1 MEKLLELAKELGHA
15 IQADERFVRVQMA
28 QAAADE
34 DEALQALIGEFNLK
48 RMAINAEAAKGEAQ
62 DEAKMRTLNEELRA
76 VYARVMANESMAAYN
91 EAKTEL
97 DKVTNAIGAILNM
110 AAQGLNPDDYDENA
124 CSGNCSS
131 CGGSCH
137 H

>member
-15 IQADERFVRVQMA
+15 IQADDRFVRVQMA

-48 RMAINAEAAKGEAQ
+48 RMAINAEAAKGEEQ

-110 AAQGLNPDDYDENA
+110 AAQGLNPDDYDEHS

-131 CGGSCH
+131 CGGCH
-137 H
+137 

>member
-1 MEKLLELAKELGHA
+1 MERLLEMAKELGHA
-15 IQADERFVRVQMA
+15 IQADDRFVRMQMA

-48 RMAINAEAAKGEAQ
+48 RMAINAEASKEEGQ

-91 EAKTEL
+91 EAKVEL
-97 DKVTNAIGAILNM
+97 DKVTNAIGSILNM
-110 AAQGLNPDDYDENA
+110 AAQGLNPDDYDEHS

-131 CGGSCH
+131 CGGCH
-137 H
+137 

>member
-15 IQADERFVRVQMA
+15 IQADDRFVRVQMA

-48 RMAINAEAAKGEAQ
+48 RMAINAEAAKGDAQ
-62 DEAKMRTLNEELRA
+62 DEAKVHTLNEELRA

-110 AAQGLNPDDYDENA
+110 AAQGLNPDDYDEHA

-131 CGGSCH
+131 CGGCH
-137 H
+137 

>member
-1 MEKLLELAKELGHA
+1 MEKLLEMAKELGHA
-15 IQADERFVRVQMA
+15 IQADERFVRTQMA
-28 QAAADE
+28 QNAADE

-48 RMAINAEAAKGEAQ
+48 RMAINAEAAKGEEQ

-76 VYARVMANESMAAYN
+76 VYARVMANESMSAYN

-110 AAQGLNPDDYDENA
+110 AAQGLNPDDYDEHS

-131 CGGSCH
+131 CGGCH
-137 H
+137 

>member
-1 MEKLLELAKELGHA
+1 MERLFELAKELGHA
-15 IQADERFVRVQMA
+15 IQLDERFVKMQMA

-34 DEALQALIGEFNLK
+34 DEGLQALIGEFNLK
-48 RMAINAEAAKGEAQ
+48 RMAINAEAAKGEEQ
-62 DEAKMRTLNEELRA
+62 DEAKMRTLNEEIRE

-91 EAKTEL
+91 AAKTEL
-97 DKVTNAIGAILNM
+97 DKLTNGIGAILNM

-124 CSGNCSS
+124 CSGNCGT
-131 CGGSCH
+131 CGGCH

>member
-1 MEKLLELAKELGHA
+1 MEKLLEMAKELGHA
-15 IQADERFVRVQMA
+15 IQADERFIRTQMA
-28 QAAADE
+28 QNAADE

-48 RMAINAEAAKGEAQ
+48 RMAINAEAAKGEEQ

-110 AAQGLNPDDYDENA
+110 ASQGLNPDDYDEHS

-131 CGGSCH
+131 CGGCH
-137 H
+137 

>member
-1 MEKLLELAKELGHA
+1 MEKLLEMAKELGHA
-15 IQADERFVRVQMA
+15 IQADDRFVRVQMA

-48 RMAINAEAAKGEAQ
+48 RMAINAEASKEEGQ

-76 VYARVMANESMAAYN
+76 VYARVMANESMSAYN

-110 AAQGLNPDDYDENA
+110 AAQGLNPDEYDEHS

-131 CGGSCH
+131 CGGCH
-137 H
+137 